1 MGKVLVTE
9 SYLTAIGDAIRNKSG
24 TTATYTPSQMANAI
38 KNIQSSITY
47 TTGDLKVVSPDA
59 WSLKI
64 TQTAHQTIKASL
76 KSILVDNANGTY
88 SPAIDADFSIASDTG
103 YVPGTIQRGAD
114 KSTKSY
120 NITAN
125 QAEEIAGMIEDGYAK
140 VYEDS
145 RYFYSDEKYT
155 NKLSSLSGAI
165 LIAGMK
171 NPNISTIYFSGTPL
185 ANNGK
190 LTKFKNT
197 FVTSAGDTFLENC
210 PSLVSVDLPNLT
222 SAGDGFLRDC
232 PSLVSVDLPN
242 LTSVGNGFLRDCDK
256 LKYVYLRSTTMCT
269 LGGSTTLNDSNIH
282 IYVPASLINS
292 YKSASYWSDYANNF
306 KTLESIVLSKLSIN
320 GRPEINIYGGNK
332 TEKYSVIY
340 NDGAVHPDQ
349 TGVTW
354 SVTGNATISQ
364 DGVVTLNNASA
375 GDKLT
380 ITATSTYNSSISASM
395 TATVINQSSSMY
407 IDLNNGQWVDT
418 GTTVDG
424 HEVYKSDDG
433 SYNINNGTSVCTV
446 TFQGYSSVT
455 VYIRSYAESN
465 FDYTEVGPLDGTV
478 SRASSSSVVNTKGRQ
493 SQTQYYSYKFVIPDG
508 NQHTFQ
514 VLYSKDSSGN
524 TYNDRGYFYVVPE

>member
-222 SAGDGFLRDC
+222 SVGDGFLRY
-232 PSLVSVDLPN
+232 
-242 LTSVGNGFLRDCDK
+242 CDK

-269 LGGSTTLNDSNIH
+269 LGGSTPLNDSNIH

-320 GRPEINIYGGNK
+320 GRTEINIYGGNK

-407 IDLNNGQWVDT
+407 IDLNKGQWVDT

-424 HEVYKSDDG
+424 HKVYKSDAG

-446 TFQGYSSVT
+446 NFQGYSSIT

-465 FDYTEVGPLDGTV
+465 FDYTEVGPLDGKV
-478 SRASSSSVVNTKGRQ
+478 SRASSSNVVSTKDKQ

-514 VLYSKDSSGN
+514 VLYSKDISGN
-524 TYNDRGYFYVVPE
+524 TYDDRGYFYVVPE